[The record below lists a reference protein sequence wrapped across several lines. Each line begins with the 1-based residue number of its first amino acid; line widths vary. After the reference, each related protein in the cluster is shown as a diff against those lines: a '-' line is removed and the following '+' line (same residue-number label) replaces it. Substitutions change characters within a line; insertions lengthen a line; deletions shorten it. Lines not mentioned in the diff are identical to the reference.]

1 MKQTTNACLSAPEIE
16 NFINVD
22 IPNMLKRND
31 IAVYRQIGDRQVSAG
46 PEPQRTSH
54 ILVVYHEPH
63 DLTKHYAHRSFSRK
77 TKRLQQKVTSTALE
91 YCDRAYAMA
100 IENAMAKYPIGQ
112 GPLCILPADSSVFFR
127 MDTDDAPGADL
138 DEFAEHVKSANFAS
152 MKVGTFRVGYY
163 KHITFAV
170 APMPSA
176 PSTFVVQTSNSRD
189 QSVLTTDFADS
200 PQKLRETVARVCRDL
215 PRLAHPEA
223 ADHAAQRQPDLG

>member
-1 MKQTTNACLSAPEIE
+1 
-16 NFINVD
+16 
-22 IPNMLKRND
+22 MLKRND
-31 IAVYRQIGDRQVSAG
+31 VAVYRQIGDRQVSAG
-46 PEPQRTSH
+46 PEPQHTSH

-63 DLTKHYAHRSFSRK
+63 DLTKRYAHRSFSRN
-77 TKRLQQKVTSTALE
+77 TKRLYQKVTSTALE
-91 YCDRAYAMA
+91 YCDRAYTMA

-127 MDTDDAPGADL
+127 MGTDDAPGINL
-138 DEFAEHVKSANFAS
+138 DEFAEHVKSADFAG

-200 PQKLRETVARVCRDL
+200 P
-215 PRLAHPEA
+215 PEA
-223 ADHAAQRQPDLG
+223 AGDHRQSVPGSAAARPPRGRRPCGPEAAQT